1 MEISVHDVMAVVHG
15 MLFGALLLLLFTGA
29 AAGLYAT
36 SASTNAWVPTNTQ
49 RRFLSSYLAVMALLA
64 WITVLFGAYVLY
76 PWYRATPPAGT
87 LNLAAYPQHLL
98 LSNPATAGWHS
109 LGMEWKEH
117 LAWFAPISL
126 TAVAWIH
133 ARYGTHLRALKALRS
148 AVFGL
153 LALAFVA
160 VCISGFFGA
169 MLNKH
174 APVRGGGSIVLM
186 AEHSNGQ

>member
-1 MEISVHDVMAVVHG
+1 M
-15 MLFGALLLLLFTGA
+15 
-29 AAGLYAT
+29 
-36 SASTNAWVPTNTQ
+36 
-49 RRFLSSYLAVMALLA
+49 
-64 WITVLFGAYVLY
+64 
-76 PWYRATPPAGT
+76 PPIGT
-87 LNLAAYPQHLL
+87 LDLAGYPQHLL

-126 TAVAWIH
+126 TAVAWIV
-133 ARYGTHLRALKALRS
+133 ARYGTHLRSLKALRN

-153 LALAFVA
+153 LALAFLA

-174 APVRGGGSIVLM
+174 APVRGGGNIVLM
-186 AEHSNGQ
+186 TGQVHGK